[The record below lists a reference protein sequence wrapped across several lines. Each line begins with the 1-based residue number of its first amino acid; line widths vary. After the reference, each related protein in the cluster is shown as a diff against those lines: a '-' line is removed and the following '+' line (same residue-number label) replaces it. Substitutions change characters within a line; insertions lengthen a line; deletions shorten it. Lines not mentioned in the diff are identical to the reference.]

1 MAKAPEYS
9 FYVDTYGGRSI
20 EGADWKRYAVRAA
33 AYLTRLEALCTVTPY
48 GNGEDS
54 VSLAVC
60 AVADEMH
67 GFDEAE
73 RRASVSSA
81 SIGSVSTSYDATKG
95 GSIDLSPQGRELAML
110 RAASSYVHV
119 FAGVR

>member
-1 MAKAPEYS
+1 MASAPEYS

-20 EGADWKRYAVRAA
+20 EGADWNGYAVRAA

-60 AVADEMH
+60 AVADELH
-67 GFDEAE
+67 GFDKAE

-95 GSIDLSPQGRELAML
+95 GSVDLSPQGRELAML
-110 RAASSYVHV
+110 RAVSSYVHV